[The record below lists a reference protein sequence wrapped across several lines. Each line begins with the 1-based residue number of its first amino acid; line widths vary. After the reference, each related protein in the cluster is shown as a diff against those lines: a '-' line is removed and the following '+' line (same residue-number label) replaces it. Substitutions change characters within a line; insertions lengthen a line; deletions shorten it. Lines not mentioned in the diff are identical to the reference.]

1 MKERKGITGCARCTG
16 VNELR
21 EFGGGSMAHLNTPTG
36 LLSYRFVFGYWCPE
50 MQGLPPEVINVRV
63 WRLGFHSV
71 PCGEAKILGT

>member
-1 MKERKGITGCARCTG
+1 M
-16 VNELR
+16 NELR

-36 LLSYRFVFGYWCPE
+36 LLSYRFVLGYWCPE

-71 PCGEAKILGT
+71 PCAEAKILGT